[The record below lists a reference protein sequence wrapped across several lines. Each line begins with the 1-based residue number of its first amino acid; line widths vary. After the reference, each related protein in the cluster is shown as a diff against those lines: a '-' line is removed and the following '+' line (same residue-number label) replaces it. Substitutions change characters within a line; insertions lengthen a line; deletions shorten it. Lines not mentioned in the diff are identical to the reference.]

1 MSNSPA
7 RHVRLGL
14 IALNL
19 ALVAVLNA
27 TPSALA
33 APEPELVPTSWQLHF
48 EWGTPGVIA
57 VELPNKPEP
66 VLYGYIPYTVTNK
79 TGEDRLF
86 APDIWVWTDA
96 GELLQANRK
105 VPPTAFAALKSHLR
119 NSLLESPAKI
129 VGRLL
134 QGEDNARDGAIM
146 WPIGDRDANVVR
158 VFIGGLSGETR
169 QIPNP
174 AGGDPII
181 LRKTLTLEYETPGD
195 KIHARMKPFIL
206 KGHDWVMR

>member
-1 MSNSPA
+1 MS
-7 RHVRLGL
+7 RIYDRKFRLGL
-14 IALNL
+14 IAMNI
-19 ALVAVLNA
+19 AMAAVLVMPIDA
-27 TPSALA
+27 AA
-33 APEPELVPTSWQLHF
+33 APEPEIVPSAWQLHF
-48 EWGTPGVIA
+48 KWGTPGVIS
-57 VELPNKPEP
+57 VDLPTQSAP
-66 VLYGYIPYTVTNK
+66 VLYGYLPYTVINK
-79 TGEDRLF
+79 TGEDRLY

-105 VPPTAFAALKSHLR
+105 VPPAAFSALKSHLR
-119 NSLLESPAKI
+119 NELLESPAKI

-146 WPIGDRDANVVR
+146 WPVGDRDVNLLRIFV
-158 VFIGGLSGETR
+158 GGLSGETK

-195 KIHARMKPFIL
+195 NINAGMKPFIL
-206 KGHDWVMR
+206 KGHKWVMR

>member
-1 MSNSPA
+1 MLSISA
-7 RHVRLGL
+7 RKFRLGL
-14 IALNL
+14 IAMNI
-19 ALVAVLNA
+19 AMAAVLVMPVEA
-27 TPSALA
+27 TA
-33 APEPELVPTSWQLHF
+33 APEPEIVPSSWQLHF
-48 EWGTPGVIA
+48 KWGAPGVIS
-57 VELPNKPEP
+57 VDLPTQSAPL
-66 VLYGYIPYTVTNK
+66 LYGYLPYTVTNK
-79 TGEDRLF
+79 TGEDRLY

-105 VPPTAFAALKSHLR
+105 VPPTAFTALKSHLR
-119 NSLLESPAKI
+119 NELLESPAKI

-146 WPIGDRDANVVR
+146 WPVGQNDVDLLR
-158 VFIGGLSGETR
+158 VFVGGLSGETK

-181 LRKTLTLEYETPGD
+181 LRKTLSLEYETPGD

-206 KGHDWVMR
+206 KGHKWVMR